1 MNKLLI
7 FSSHSSTSTS
17 PSSVFSGVLHV
28 KAHKYKVYA
37 HNNIMIAIMCVESGH
52 TAEAATT

>member
-7 FSSHSSTSTS
+7 FSSHSSTSTA

-37 HNNIMIAIMCVESGH
+37 HMIAIMCVESGH